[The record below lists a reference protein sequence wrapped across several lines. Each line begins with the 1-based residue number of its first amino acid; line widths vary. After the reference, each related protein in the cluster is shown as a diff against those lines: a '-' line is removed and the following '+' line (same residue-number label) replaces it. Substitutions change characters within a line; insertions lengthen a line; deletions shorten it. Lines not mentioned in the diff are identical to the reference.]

1 MLFDSSVRKELSRSF
16 GATLVVLLTIVLT
29 MMLIRTLGQAASGAV
44 SPQHVVLLLGY
55 TVLGY
60 LPSILALSLFV
71 ATVSTLSR
79 MYRDSEMAVWFA
91 SGVPLSRFARPVLR
105 LAAPVLTAIA
115 VLALLVWPWANQS
128 ISELRTLY
136 ERRSDLSRVTPGQ
149 FQSSSDGRRVFF
161 IERNTDEGRVGR
173 NVFVLTRDEGRE
185 TVTTASVGRI
195 EFEGEDRYLVLEAG
209 QQTDHDL
216 RTGERRIAQFETY
229 RILVDEKVRPQEPVL
244 PPRARSSLS
253 LWLDPQPRHL
263 GELTWR
269 LGLPLTAFNLVLL
282 GVGLS
287 ATSPRRGTSW
297 NLMFALL
304 TFVVYYNLLNLTQAW
319 VSIGRLSPPAALLA
333 VHGSATALALGL
345 LRWRVHGLRGLLPGL
360 GRPAASGARA

>member
-1 MLFDSSVRKELSRSF
+1 MLFDSSVRKELGRSF

-44 SPQHVVLLLGY
+44 SPQHVVLLMGY

-60 LPSILALSLFV
+60 LPTILALSLFV
-71 ATVSTLSR
+71 ATVSSLSR

-91 SGVPLSRFARPVLR
+91 SGVPLGRFLKPVLR
-105 LAAPVLTAIA
+105 LGAPVLAVIA

-128 ISELRTLY
+128 IIELRTLY

-173 NVFVLTRDEGRE
+173 NVFVLTRSDERE
-185 TVTTASVGRI
+185 SVTTANTGRI
-195 EFEGEDRYLVLEAG
+195 EIEGEDRYLVLDAG
-209 QQTDHDL
+209 QQADHNQA
-216 RTGERRIAQFETY
+216 TGERRIAQFETY
-229 RILVDEKVRPQEPVL
+229 RLLIDERVRSQDTVL

-269 LGLPLTAFNLVLL
+269 LGLPLTAFNLLLL
-282 GVGLS
+282 GVVLS

-297 NLMFALL
+297 NLMAALL
-304 TFVVYYNLLNLTQAW
+304 AFIVYYNLLNLSQAW
-319 VSIGRLSPPAALLA
+319 VGTGRLTPLAALVSIHGGTA
-333 VHGSATALALGL
+333 VLALAL
-345 LRWRVHGLRGLLPGL
+345 LRWRERGLAGWLP
-360 GRPAASGARA
+360 RPRTSRAKNAS

>member
-1 MLFDSSVRKELSRSF
+1 MLFDSSVRKELGRSF

-44 SPQHVVLLLGY
+44 SPQHVVLLMGY

-60 LPSILALSLFV
+60 LPTILALSLFV
-71 ATVSTLSR
+71 ATVSSLSR

-91 SGVPLSRFARPVLR
+91 SGVPLGRFLKPV
-105 LAAPVLTAIA
+105 
-115 VLALLVWPWANQS
+115 LVWPWANQS
-128 ISELRTLY
+128 IIELRTLY

-173 NVFVLTRDEGRE
+173 NVFVLTRSDERE
-185 TVTTASVGRI
+185 SVTTANTGRI
-195 EFEGEDRYLVLEAG
+195 EIEGEDRYLVLDAG
-209 QQTDHDL
+209 QQADHNQA
-216 RTGERRIAQFETY
+216 TGERRIAQFETY
-229 RILVDEKVRPQEPVL
+229 RLLIDERVRSQDTVL

-269 LGLPLTAFNLVLL
+269 LGLPLTAFNLLLL
-282 GVGLS
+282 GVVLS

-297 NLMFALL
+297 NLMAALL
-304 TFVVYYNLLNLTQAW
+304 AFIVYYNLLNLSQAW
-319 VSIGRLSPPAALLA
+319 VGTGRLTPLAALVSIHGGTA
-333 VHGSATALALGL
+333 VLALAL
-345 LRWRVHGLRGLLPGL
+345 LRWRERGLAGWLP
-360 GRPAASGARA
+360 RPRTSRAKNAS